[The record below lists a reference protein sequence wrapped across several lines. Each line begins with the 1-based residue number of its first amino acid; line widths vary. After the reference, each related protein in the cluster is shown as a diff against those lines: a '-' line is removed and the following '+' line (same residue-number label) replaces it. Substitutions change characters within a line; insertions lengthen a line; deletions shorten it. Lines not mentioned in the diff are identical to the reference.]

1 MSDIK
6 EPEELGRARL
16 EEKLFEIQLSL
27 KKMARRRLEV
37 NYELK
42 KIEENEELLL
52 KAKAEVEQNLK

>member
-16 EEKLFEIQLSL
+16 EERLFEIQLSL

-37 NYELK
+37 NYELD
-42 KIEENEELLL
+42 KIKENEDALL
-52 KAKAEVEQNLK
+52 KAKAEVEANLR